1 MGRILV
7 TVGRDERNLKRN
19 GTMFVH
25 TQIVPAEAGT
35 QFLRQSLGPRF
46 RGGERSFR
54 QWLNLNK
61 RHIRQKTLFS

>member
-1 MGRILV
+1 MRRILV

-19 GTMFVH
+19 GTMLVH
-25 TQIVPAEAGT
+25 TPFVPAEAET
-35 QFLRQSLGPRF
+35 QFLQQSLGPRF